1 MTSEETPMH
10 RLALTTL
17 ATALFAATAAA
28 QMTPVQGL
36 PCAQGLPCNAP
47 PPQVLQQIYGSGTSA
62 SPPGQVIPFVQEKQE
77 YVGGYMAS
85 SFAAIA
91 FWRSASGQP
100 GYSYG
105 ALRGDN
111 REQAEQYAM
120 TACREAGGQGCVVG
134 LWGANGHFAIARDKQ
149 GQYYAGFAGTP
160 GGAKRSVMGSCNSA
174 GAKCKIVET
183 LDSMPY
189 FFRF

>member
-1 MTSEETPMH
+1 MR
-10 RLALTTL
+10 RLAVPALF
-17 ATALFAATAAA
+17 TALLVPAATA
-28 QMTPVQGL
+28 QVTPVQGI

-47 PPQVLQQIYGSGTSA
+47 PPQVLQQIYGSGGSV
-62 SPPGQVIPFVQEKQE
+62 SPPGQVMPFQEEKQD
-77 YVGGYMAS
+77 YVGGYMVN

-111 REQAEQYAM
+111 REQAEGYAM
-120 TACREAGGQGCVVG
+120 TACREAGGRDCVVG
-134 LWGANGHFAIARDKQ
+134 LWGANGHFAMARDQ
-149 GQYYAGFAGTP
+149 SGDFYAAFAGTERA
-160 GGAKRSVMGSCNSA
+160 AKRSVLDSCKKA
-174 GAKCKIVET
+174 GTKCKVVET
-183 LDSMPY
+183 LESMPY

>member
-1 MTSEETPMH
+1 MR
-10 RLALTTL
+10 RLAVPALLTAALL
-17 ATALFAATAAA
+17 APAAAA
-28 QMTPVQGL
+28 QMTPVQGI

-47 PPQVLQQIYGSGTSA
+47 PPQVLQQMYGGGGGA
-62 SPPGQVIPFVQEKQE
+62 PPPGQVIPFAEEKQD
-77 YVGGYMAS
+77 YVGGYMVN

-105 ALRGDN
+105 ALRGDS

-120 TACREAGGQGCVVG
+120 TACREAGGRDCVVG
-134 LWGANGHFAIARDKQ
+134 LWGGNGHFAIARDKE

-160 GGAKRSVMGSCNSA
+160 GGAKRSVMDSCKSA
-174 GAKCKIVET
+174 GAKCKVVET
-183 LDSMPY
+183 VESMPY